1 MQQKKD
7 TPLRS
12 DAQRNRERILEVA
25 LAELTRSSDT
35 PLSAIAKK
43 AGVGQGTF
51 YRNFPNREA
60 LVLEVYRYEVQQL
73 ADTAAQL
80 LETRAPDRALREWM
94 DRLAQ
99 YATAKA
105 GLAEALRASTVT
117 RGTLTRLG
125 HGAVSRPSRSCS
137 TPTSGRAPSAQGVT
151 PDDFVL
157 AIAGLWQMDAHGDWQ
172 PRAARLLDLV
182 MDGLRVGAPST
193 PTGVRYGLRGRGV
206 KGCAE
211 YGRTGGDARRGQ
223 THRRETHAVR
233 RRARADVRPA
243 PRHADGGT
251 GDPDPG
257 RRTTS
262 RAT

>member
-25 LAELTRSSDT
+25 LAELTCSSDA

-51 YRNFPNREA
+51 YRHFPNREA

-94 DRLAQ
+94 DRVAQ
-99 YATAKA
+99 YSMAKA
-105 GLAEALRASTVT
+105 GLADALGKATA
-117 RGTLTRLG
+117 RGTLAALG
-125 HGAVSRPSRSCS
+125 HGPVTAAITLLLTANDEAGTIRP
-137 TPTSGRAPSAQGVT
+137 GVT

-157 AIAGLWQMDAHGDWQ
+157 AIAGLWQIDPHSDWQ
-172 PRAARLLDLV
+172 PRAGRLLDLV
-182 MDGLRVGAPST
+182 MDGLRAGAP
-193 PTGVRYGLRGRGV
+193 GAGAHG
-206 KGCAE
+206 
-211 YGRTGGDARRGQ
+211 
-223 THRRETHAVR
+223 
-233 RRARADVRPA
+233 
-243 PRHADGGT
+243 
-251 GDPDPG
+251 
-257 RRTTS
+257 
-262 RAT
+262 